1 MSPIGIKLYAIWS
14 VLLTCSLDHIFDLE
28 FLCIFK
34 KLEEDVI
41 LEVVGFFPGCCCHI
55 KEIN

>member
-1 MSPIGIKLYAIWS
+1 MYLK
-14 VLLTCSLDHIFDLE
+14 
-28 FLCIFK
+28 K

-55 KEIN
+55 KEINSEYECHIIQKLIDDSSKQAVKKGVD